1 MLGDTPAL
9 PGSPSQRL
17 GWMSLETAQQ
27 TFLFDVYFY
36 ANNNYYGTALHNN
49 NFVLSYVVTP
59 PPPIISG
66 SPRNTSFFQGLD
78 LTLTCI
84 ITLGSVVDTLVTVQG
99 IWNRNG
105 IELMNDGRITVSPSR
120 RSSPPYAITL
130 RFNPLNVTD
139 AGTYECHVTVTPQDS
154 TFISTA
160 TISNSRSISISGM
173 YNTIVSYTC
182 MIFPLQSFRLKLLM
196 SLLKASPQLD
206 SLAIH

>member
-1 MLGDTPAL
+1 MLITII
-9 PGSPSQRL
+9 
-17 GWMSLETAQQ
+17 M
-27 TFLFDVYFY
+27 
-36 ANNNYYGTALHNN
+36 ALHYIVII
-49 NFVLSYVVTP
+49 VLSHAVTP

-78 LTLTCI
+78 LTLTCF

-105 IELMNDGRITVSPSR
+105 TELRNDGRITVIPS

-160 TISNSRSISISGM
+160 TISNSRSISVSVM
-173 YNTIVSYTC
+173 YNTIVSYLCTGVC
-182 MIFPLQSFRLKLLM
+182 LMFSLQSFQVRLLT
-196 SLLKASPQLD
+196 SLLKVSPQQD